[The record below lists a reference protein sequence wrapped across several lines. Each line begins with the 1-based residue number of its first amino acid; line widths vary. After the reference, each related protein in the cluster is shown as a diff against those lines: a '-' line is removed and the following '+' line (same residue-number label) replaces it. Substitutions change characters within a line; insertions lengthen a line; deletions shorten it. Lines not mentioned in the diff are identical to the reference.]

1 MSYIFETKL
10 PERKSVSIALK
21 GIKGLGKSRAQ
32 KICKKLGFSRN
43 FLITNL
49 SGEQTKKL
57 IILLGNE
64 TLLGTDLMKFK
75 NLALKN
81 LISIKLLRG
90 IRKVKGL
97 PVRGQRTHTNA
108 KTARKNLN

>member
-10 PERKSVSIALK
+10 PEAKPVSVALK
-21 GIKGLGKSRAQ
+21 SIKGLGKTKSQ
-32 KICKKLGFSRN
+32 KICNKLGFSGN
-43 FLITNL
+43 FLIMNL

-57 IILLGNE
+57 ITLLGKE
-64 TLLGTDLMKFK
+64 QLLGTDLIKFK
-75 NLALKN
+75 NLALKS